1 MTTTVILLNVA
12 MAVPAALVFAA
23 LALFVVQPCP
33 GMPGEEG
40 RADPRGPSRRP
51 V

>member
-23 LALFVVQPCP
+23 LALFVVRPSP
-33 GMPGEEG
+33 GTPGEEG
-40 RADPRGPSRRP
+40 RADRRGPSRHP